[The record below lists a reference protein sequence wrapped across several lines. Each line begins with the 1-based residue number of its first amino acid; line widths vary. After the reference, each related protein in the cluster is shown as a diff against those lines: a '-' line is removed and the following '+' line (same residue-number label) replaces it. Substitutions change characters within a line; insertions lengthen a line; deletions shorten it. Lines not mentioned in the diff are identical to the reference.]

1 LDVIDIAMIP
11 VTYEPMEGVLVVVAG
26 PFRWIGTYG
35 EMISSNLQ
43 GAESP
48 QMDVV
53 TLAKGREMSETFTR
67 EKEGRF
73 TRDTLGDLDLEVLA
87 LPPGH

>member
-1 LDVIDIAMIP
+1 MIP

-26 PFRWIGTYG
+26 PFSRWTGTYG
-35 EMISSNLQ
+35 EMISSDLH

-53 TLAKGREMSETFTR
+53 TPARGREMSETCTR
-67 EKEGRF
+67 KKKDFSPE
-73 TRDTLGDLDLEVLA
+73 TLWQT
-87 LPPGH
+87 